1 MTSPLARLH
10 VEYDD
15 GYFDKD
21 EQGWCANNVRIRVS
35 EDVVHV
41 DQWGDA
47 NGQRPYAY
55 AWEGRIAEVDE
66 ANEVVLIARAS
77 ATVVFD
83 LRSQR
88 LLGNGA
94 QVHESVALL
103 VPPTLETA
111 AYFGACMQALFEL
124 PGTIEVIAREGRGG
138 DTAREGVF
146 YGLDVGSGAHRATA
160 RWRDDPRLALSIT
173 GYVESSALRGFRQRL
188 RAWKA
193 PLIARPS
200 LVLRA
205 LIEDAREV
213 GSCLSGIDHGAGDA
227 AWARIHR
234 AGANARVLA
243 TLVDPDS
250 AKHLEAFV
258 NNPMQAWY
266 ELVGRAQSEL
276 ALRET
281 RARDVY
287 ADACVVM
294 HLSAR
299 EETRSAAS
307 TLGREL
313 LRSLPSSIPE
323 SLREALILAKEEQ
336 PEAKQALF
344 LALESFKPV
353 TEAAT

>member
-21 EQGWCANNVRIRVS
+21 EQGWCASNVRIRVS
-35 EDVVHV
+35 DDVVHV
-41 DQWGDA
+41 EQWGDA
-47 NGQRPYAY
+47 NGARPYAY

-66 ANEVVLIARAS
+66 ANELILITRGND
-77 ATVVFD
+77 TVVFD
-83 LRSQR
+83 TRSQR
-88 LLGNGA
+88 LLGNGRPM
-94 QVHESVALL
+94 HENVALL

-111 AYFGACMQALFEL
+111 AHFGACMQSLFEH
-124 PGTIEVIAREGRGG
+124 PGRVIVV
-138 DTAREGVF
+138 AREGVF
-146 YGLDVGSGAHRATA
+146 YGLDVSSGVHRYTA
-160 RWRDDPRLALSIT
+160 RWRDDPRLSVSVG
-173 GYVESSALRGFRQRL
+173 GYVESTELRGFRKHL

-193 PLIARPS
+193 PLLARPS

-243 TLVDPDS
+243 SLVDPDS
-250 AKHLEAFV
+250 AKPLEAFV
-258 NNPMQAWY
+258 NNPTQAWY
-266 ELVGRAQSEL
+266 ELVGHAQSEF
-276 ALRET
+276 ALRPT

-294 HLSAR
+294 HLNASEATRAPASAL
-299 EETRSAAS
+299 AGA
-307 TLGREL
+307 L
-313 LRSLPSSIPE
+313 LRSLPSGIPD
-323 SLREALILAKEEQ
+323 SLREALILAKQEQ
-336 PEAKQALF
+336 TEAKQALF
-344 LALESFKPV
+344 SALEAFNPA
-353 TEAAT
+353 TETA